1 MAAAHTRK
9 HDKLQFASLFQGT
22 GCVAFDLLS
31 TAFMLISNM
40 HTPTQVD
47 IQMQH
52 CKTDAIT
59 LGWCSALQHS
69 QTYEK
74 KTGDGHPNPSL
85 V

>member
-1 MAAAHTRK
+1 MINSNLLRCFKGQAV
-9 HDKLQFASLFQGT
+9 LLLIYCQPPFA
-22 GCVAFDLLS
+22 
-31 TAFMLISNM
+31 SNM
-40 HTPTQVD
+40 HRPTQVD